1 MSGPQECPVC
11 ADGPEECDGC
21 YGESDEFDPCMRCG
35 GSGVA
40 VPEHCCD
47 CEVVGPYCVRC
58 HKCGAECVAAY
69 NCRCKY
75 TVERADGT
83 LMTI

>member
-1 MSGPQECPVC
+1 MDKKCPVC
-11 ADGPEECDGC
+11 ADGPEECGC
-21 YGESDEFDPCMRCG
+21 YGELGAECMQCG
-35 GSGVA
+35 GSGEA

-58 HKCGAECVAAY
+58 HKCGAECVAAN
-69 NCRCKY
+69 NCNCTY

-83 LMTI
+83 VMTI